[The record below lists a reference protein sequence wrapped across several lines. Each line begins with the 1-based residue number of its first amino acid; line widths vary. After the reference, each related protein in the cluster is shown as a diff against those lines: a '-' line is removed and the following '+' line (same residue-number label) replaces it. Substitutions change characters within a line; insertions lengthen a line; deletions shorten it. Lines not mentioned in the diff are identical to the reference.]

1 MSHHENTLRK
11 ALIIHGITRRYY
23 EPGRQDRSLKRIWRL
38 HVNPYYPM
46 SLDTYYRLLRVAER
60 WLEARKK
67 PYKRND
73 CM

>member
-46 SLDTYYRLLRVAER
+46 SLDTYYRLQA
-60 WLEARKK
+60 
-67 PYKRND
+67 
-73 CM
+73 

>member
-23 EPGRQDRSLKRIWRL
+23 ESGRQDRSLKRIWRL

-60 WLEARKK
+60 WLEGRKK

-73 CM
+73 CL